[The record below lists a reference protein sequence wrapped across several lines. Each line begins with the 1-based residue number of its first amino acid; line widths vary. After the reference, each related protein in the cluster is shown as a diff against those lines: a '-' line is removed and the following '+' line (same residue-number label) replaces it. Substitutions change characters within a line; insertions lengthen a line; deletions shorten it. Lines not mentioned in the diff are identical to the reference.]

1 MKIVCANGFI
11 SAMLLM
17 LIEVDPAEILEKE
30 LSALF
35 QLQWTDSKMRV
46 VRSNV

>member
-11 SAMLLM
+11 SAVLLM
-17 LIEVDPAEILEKE
+17 LMEADPAKTLQKE

-46 VRSNV
+46 ARSNV